1 MSILAH
7 SALYAL
13 DLAGLLKLL
22 LISLVAGIGISAV
35 GPGGVFMTIGLY
47 AFTALS
53 PSVVAGTAIVTHV
66 GTGLVGTAAYLRSGH
81 FRRCATRRIAVI
93 LCATACLGIPAGIWI
108 NAHVSRQGFG
118 VLLGI
123 LTAAI
128 GALVCYRQW
137 PRRAPGSAPDS
148 TPGTGAGAARRALPD
163 VKTALIGLGVAV
175 AASLFGI
182 GGPMLCVPLLVAA
195 GVPMLPALAAAQ
207 AQSVVGSGF
216 GALGYALQG
225 AIDWPMAVF
234 IAIPQMLGVIVGWK
248 IAHAV
253 PARGLAF
260 ALAFTLIGLAP
271 YLALGGS

>member
-1 MSILAH
+1 MTLLTH
-7 SALYAL
+7 SALFAL
-13 DLAGLLKLL
+13 HAAGLAKLL

-47 AFTALS
+47 AVTPLA

-66 GTGLVGTAAYLRSGH
+66 GTGLVGTAAYLRSGQ
-81 FRRCATRRIAVI
+81 FRRRATRRIATI
-93 LCATACLGIPAGIWI
+93 LCAAAFLGIPAGIWI
-108 NAHVSRQGFG
+108 NAHVSRDGFG
-118 VLLGI
+118 LLLGV
-123 LTAAI
+123 LTAAV
-128 GALVCYRQW
+128 GVLVLYRQW
-137 PRRAPGSAPDS
+137 HGGGVAQRAEP
-148 TPGTGAGAARRALPD
+148 GAARPALSD
-163 VKTALIGLGVAV
+163 VKAALIGLCVAV

-216 GALGYALQG
+216 GTIGYALQG

-260 ALAFTLIGLAP
+260 ALAFALIGLAP

>member
-1 MSILAH
+1 MTILAH
-7 SALYAL
+7 SALFAL
-13 DLAGLLKLL
+13 DFAGLLKLL
-22 LISLVAGIGISAV
+22 LISLVAGVGISAV
-35 GPGGVFMTIGLY
+35 GPGGVFMTVGLY
-47 AFTALS
+47 AFTPLP
-53 PSVVAGTAIVTHV
+53 PSLVAGTAIVTHV
-66 GTGLVGTAAYLRSGH
+66 GTGLVGTAAYWRSGQ
-81 FRRCATRRIAVI
+81 FRHHATRRIAVI
-93 LCATACLGIPAGIWI
+93 LCATAFLGIPAGIWI

-128 GALVCYRQW
+128 GALVCYRQL
-137 PRRAPGSAPDS
+137 PGNALGRKAD
-148 TPGTGAGAARRALPD
+148 AARHALSD
-163 VKTALIGLGVAV
+163 VKAALIGLCVAA

-195 GVPMLPALAAAQ
+195 GMPMLPALAAAQ

-216 GALGYALQG
+216 GALGYAVQG
-225 AIDWPMAVF
+225 AIDWPMAMF

-260 ALAFTLIGLAP
+260 ALAFALIGLAP